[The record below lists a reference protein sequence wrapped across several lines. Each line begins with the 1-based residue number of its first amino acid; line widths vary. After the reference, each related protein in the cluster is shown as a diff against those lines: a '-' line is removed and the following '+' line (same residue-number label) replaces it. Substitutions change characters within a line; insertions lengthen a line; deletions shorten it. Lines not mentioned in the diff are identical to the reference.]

1 MIYGE
6 TYYSVQVDNGTHV
19 VRRHYWD
26 EHPFDHQMDK
36 EGNVYIDESAAKRQ
50 ADFMNEKIYTV
61 VIEEKST
68 YKGDHI
74 IVIYLK
80 QGKMKAQSAKILAER
95 IDNYVNL
102 TMHSPYEPK

>member
-26 EHPFDHQMDK
+26 NHSFDHQMEK

-61 VIEEKST
+61 VVEENST
-68 YKGDHI
+68 YKGDHKV
-74 IVIYLK
+74 VIYLK
-80 QGKMKAQSAKILAER
+80 QGKMRAQSAKELAER
-95 IDNYVNL
+95 VDSHLNYPSIL
-102 TMHSPYEPK
+102 